1 MTFGLLA
8 QTGAAMAADVEQRM
22 NRARPVARDDDAF
35 VAERAG
41 EVIARA
47 RDLIGA
53 VCMPGSTTSI
63 GCSESCA
70 VAGVFARTPNDSAD
84 NKARD
89 RAIGLP

>member
-41 EVIARA
+41 EVIARL
-47 RDLIGA
+47 RNVIGA
-53 VCMPGSTTSI
+53 AGADPALKVEALELGAIESRVGVKAPGKRR
-63 GCSESCA
+63 
-70 VAGVFARTPNDSAD
+70 VHAGSLA
-84 NKARD
+84 
-89 RAIGLP
+89 